1 MQVTTRRLAIAGVLA
16 AAAVTVPA
24 AALAGNNTTSN
35 DPATAAHSSA
45 AAGAA
50 KPSPP
55 AGPTQSE
62 VATRLA
68 SRLGI
73 SKSAAEHALER
84 LQRNVSRAQLAAIA
98 HDLGVT
104 PAQLDAALRDVK
116 LSFAP
121 PGTSAKPSIA
131 HQKSAPQG
139 RSLTSLP
146 AAASALASRLGVS
159 VTAAQHAMNQIGVLS
174 AREGGIEPDSPQ
186 LAAIAHQLGV
196 SPSQLNS
203 ALRSVKES
211 FAGPR

>member
-1 MQVTTRRLAIAGVLA
+1 MQVTTRRLAIAGVLT

-45 AAGAA
+45 AAAA

-62 VATRLA
+62 VAARLA

-84 LQRNVSRAQLAAIA
+84 LQRNVTRAQLAAIA

-121 PGTSAKPSIA
+121 PGTSSKPSIA
-131 HQKSAPQG
+131 HQKSAPHG

-146 AAASALASRLGVS
+146 AAAAALASRLGVS
-159 VTAAQHAMNQIGVLS
+159 LTAAQHAMNQIGVLS

-196 SPSQLNS
+196 DPAQLNS